1 MRRYSRHA
9 YLLGRISLSE
19 GAIVVMTV
27 EKASR
32 NDNNLGGRDDLC
44 CLLLYVGNAGF
55 CSFAQSK
62 HDYSRIG
69 MV

>member
-1 MRRYSRHA
+1 M
-9 YLLGRISLSE
+9 
-19 GAIVVMTV
+19 VMTV

-32 NDNNLGGRDDLC
+32 NNNNLGGRDDLC

-69 MV
+69 MA